1 MSSISKGISLWFRV
15 IRPQT
20 LFASLIPVLVAI
32 VVVSQGSLPIDSTT
46 ATFTAMCAVS
56 LQILSNLIND
66 YYDFQRGAD
75 KAGRTGYHRMMAEGE
90 VSIPAMQCAC
100 CIAAFCACAFGLPL
114 VFTGGWVILAIGL
127 SALLFAWLY
136 TATSHSLAYLGLG
149 DIFVFLYYGV
159 IASGG
164 TAYLLLSATGSY
176 PQLTESIMIK
186 SYYAGAVCG
195 LISMCVLMINN
206 LRDVEDDAPVGKRTL
221 PVRIGI
227 HASEGIMLVCV
238 MLMPCF
244 AILAFGWSLPALII
258 IPAAALWLMTIKSK
272 GAVYN
277 RCLLFAGLINLV
289 YFVLCLS
296 II

>member
-1 MSSISKGISLWFRV
+1 MGPIFTNTLLWFHV

-20 LFASLIPVLVAI
+20 LFASLTPVLIAI
-32 VVVSQGSLPIDSTT
+32 VVLSKENIAINPTT
-46 ATFTAMCAVS
+46 AILTALCALS

-75 KAGRTGYHRMMAEGE
+75 KAGRIGYQRVMAEGV
-90 VSIPAMQCAC
+90 VSTSTMQYAC
-100 CIAAFCACAFGLPL
+100 CIAAFCACAFGVPL
-114 VFTGGWVILAIGL
+114 VFIGGWIILTIGL
-127 SALLFAWLY
+127 SAFLFAWLY

-149 DIFVFLYYGV
+149 DIFVLLYYGV

-176 PQLTESIMIK
+176 PQLTEPIMIT
-186 SYYAGAVCG
+186 SYHAGAVCG

-227 HASEGIMLVCV
+227 HASEGIMLVYV

-244 AILAFGWSLPALII
+244 AILAFGWRLPVLVV
-258 IPAAALWLMTIKSK
+258 IPAAALWLMTINAK

-277 RCLLFAGLINLV
+277 RCLLFAGLTNVV
-289 YFVLCLS
+289 YFMLCLS
-296 II
+296 I